1 MLCAFVD
8 ESERNKEFYF
18 LGALIGTEE
27 QVQALSDDM
36 DKILLK
42 HSSTFPSLSLT
53 TEFHAHEMMAGSED
67 WRRIPLRMRFG
78 IYDEALEAI
87 SNSGAAI
94 YIEGIDVEAQ
104 IARGYKTVTP
114 AREVAFSYIL
124 ERINEY
130 AQRRRTTAIIVA
142 DDHHTAAE
150 SRSNFTRYQQWGT
163 FGYRSSRLQS
173 ISDNVE
179 FIDSKM
185 SRALQAADL
194 ATYLYNRRKTHNE
207 ANQKAHEQK
216 VLMWRKLSPAVNR
229 GRARI
234 WP

>member
-1 MLCAFVD
+1 MLCAFID
-8 ESERNKEFYF
+8 ESERNEDFYF

-42 HSSTFPSLSLT
+42 HSDGFPSLSID
-53 TEFHAHEMMAGSED
+53 TEFHAHEMMAGRGD
-67 WRRIPLRMRFG
+67 WRKVPLRLRFG
-78 IYDEALEAI
+78 IYHEALRAI
-87 SNSGAAI
+87 AASGAAV
-94 YIEGIDVEAQ
+94 YIEGVDIQRQAV
-104 IARGYKTVTP
+104 RYKRMMP

-130 AQRRRTTAIIVA
+130 AERREAMVSVVA

-150 SRSNFTRYQQWGT
+150 SRSNFTEYQAWGT
-163 FGYRSSRLQS
+163 FGYRRSTLQS
-173 ISDNVE
+173 ISDNVH
-179 FIDSKM
+179 FIDSKT

-194 ATYLYNRRKTHNE
+194 ATYLYNRRTTHSE
-207 ANQKAHEQK
+207 TTLKAHDEKQQ
-216 VLMWRKLSPAVNR
+216 MWRNLAPAINR
-229 GRARI
+229 GRART